1 MRECASDQFLIL
13 ARSNLV
19 SYRVRFAHLQK
30 ATVAESMKRKAKKSL
45 YSINKVGENVET
57 FYVSMFMRNKL
68 HYLIIAQRHVVLT
81 VKM

>member
-45 YSINKVGENVET
+45 YSINKVEENVET

-68 HYLIIAQRHVVLT
+68 HYWIIAQRHVVLT
-81 VKM
+81 AKM